1 MKDRIEDIGSLSWPL
16 MQNNVS
22 RNDLDCLIEFLKQD
36 DPILTQSSNV
46 IAFEEEW
53 SKWLGIKHSVYV
65 NSGSSA
71 NLISLAVLKEL
82 NGLGEIIVPPLTW
95 VSDIAS
101 VLQNGF
107 TPVFADINPKNLCMD
122 EKEIMKNSIE
132 NEFQEN

>member
-16 MQNNVS
+16 MHNNVS

-71 NLISLAVLKEL
+71 NLISLAVLKEISCSSL
-82 NGLGEIIVPPLTW
+82 KPP
-95 VSDIAS
+95 SKIKI
-101 VLQNGF
+101 F
-107 TPVFADINPKNLCMD
+107 
-122 EKEIMKNSIE
+122 SIKHQI
-132 NEFQEN
+132 FLFPI